1 MEPLAME
8 AWGNFYLIMSAA
20 AATLIGLLF
29 VVLTL
34 ASDRMPASESNQ
46 IRLYLTP
53 SVTQFAF
60 VLVLAAVLMFPTQ
73 TRLSAAI
80 SCGSVGALGI
90 IYAASVMLDGRRGTA
105 LRERIDILQYA
116 VLPALGYAALVIGGV
131 AIDKLGDTHGPT
143 IVAAGVLALVA
154 LAIRNSWSS
163 AVTVVSTRGAGASQ
177 KPRDRGP
184 T

>member
-20 AATLIGLLF
+20 AAALIGLLF

-46 IRLYLTP
+46 IRLHLTP
-53 SVTQFAF
+53 SVVQFAF

-90 IYAASVMLDGRRGTA
+90 IYAASVLLDVRRGNA
-105 LRERIDILQYA
+105 LRDRADLLQYA
-116 VLPALGYAALVIGGV
+116 LLPALGHAALVIGGM
-131 AIDKLGDTHGPT
+131 AIDKPGDTRGAT
-143 IVAAGVLALVA
+143 IVASGVLALVA

-163 AVTVVSTRGAGASQ
+163 AVSVVSSRGAGAAQ